1 MERLKLSSHK
11 TVFCLCCIFVL
22 CWTILPVQ
30 AAKRSNGLAIT
41 LLISGVGLQV
51 GSTFL
56 NTSAESRY
64 EDYLSASLQAD
75 IETHKN
81 DTIARKNASIIMSRV
96 GYGCVGLAVLLS
108 IFNQLD
114 NATTETTSIAYNPNK
129 TNRTKPNPLSIV
141 SPRNL
146 LNNRIFGNSQ
156 KFSFNP
162 YYDFQRNR
170 ASIQILH
177 RF

>member
-1 MERLKLSSHK
+1 MKQHKSRSHRLI
-11 TVFCLCCIFVL
+11 VCICCIFIL
-22 CWTILPVQ
+22 CWSILPVH
-30 AAKRSNGLAIT
+30 AEKRSHGLAIT

-56 NTSAESRY
+56 NTSAENRY
-64 EDYLSASLQAD
+64 EDYLSASLQND

-81 DTIARKNASIIMSRV
+81 DTIARKNASVIMSRV

-114 NATTETTSIAYNPNK
+114 NANTEAISVAHTPNK
-129 TNRTKPNPLSIV
+129 TKLITPNSLSIV
-141 SPRNL
+141 SSNL
-146 LNNRIFGNSQ
+146 SLKNLIVGESQ
-156 KFSFNP
+156 KFSFRP
-162 YYDFQRNR
+162 YYDFQKQR
-170 ASIQILH
+170 ASIQFLH